1 MYSIFG
7 RIRYSECDGD
17 LTLTV
22 PALVNYFQ
30 DVSTFQ
36 SGDLGV
42 GFAYLEPL
50 NMVWVLAA
58 WQIEIKRLP
67 KIGEEVEVGTLP
79 YEFKGF
85 MGLRNFFMKSKD
97 GELLAVANSQWTLL
111 NTQTFK
117 PERPTDKMLES
128 YVLEPRME
136 MNYAARKVSMPEEMA
151 ALESF
156 EVVKNYLDSNNH
168 VNNGQYIAMA
178 ATYVPEGFVTAS
190 LRAEYKT
197 QARLGD
203 VMVPHVGKTD
213 TGVTV
218 SLRSQEGSVYCNV
231 EFVRA

>member
-1 MYSIFG
+1 MYIFNS

-17 LTLTV
+17 CRLTV

-36 SGDLGV
+36 SEDLGV
-42 GFAYLEPL
+42 GFAYLEPKD
-50 NMVWVLAA
+50 MVWVLAA

-85 MGLRNFFMKSKD
+85 MGLRNFCMKTKA
-97 GELLAVANSQWTLL
+97 GELLAVANSQWTLI
-111 NTQTFK
+111 NTQTFR
-117 PERPTDKMLES
+117 PERPTEKMLES
-128 YVLEPRME
+128 YVLEPKME
-136 MNYAARKVSMPEEMA
+136 MNYAARKVSMPDEMEQR
-151 ALESF
+151 ESF
-156 EVVKNYLDSNNH
+156 EVVKSHLDSNNH

-178 ATYVPEGFVTAS
+178 AAYVPEGVVTAS

-197 QARLGD
+197 QAHLGD

-218 SLRSQEGSVYCNV
+218 SLRNPEGAVYCNV
-231 EFVRA
+231 EFAGA